1 MPERS
6 KIEIDGFH
14 IIKRIGIGARSVIYL
29 ARDESTGKDV
39 ALKRAVIETEDD
51 LKILDQIETEYKV
64 SRKIDDPYIRKCYK
78 LIKVRKPIKVKEVL
92 LTMELFKGQSLEEG
106 PSLSLGDILLVF
118 RMVAT
123 GLNAMHEAGFVH
135 CDIKPNN
142 IMIGPEGAIKIIDLG
157 QSCKLGAIKTRIQG
171 TPDYIAP
178 EQVKREHISHR
189 TDIFNLGATMY
200 WALTGKNIP
209 TMIPAGTP
217 DIGMMAAQNK
227 EFKSPHQ
234 IYSVIPKHL
243 SDVVMQCVETKP
255 ADRPANMSELI
266 SRLDI
271 MIREIF
277 AGKNSKNVAKDS

>member
-1 MPERS
+1 MPDQN

-14 IIKRIGIGARSVIYL
+14 IVKRIGIGARSVIYL
-29 ARDESTGKDV
+29 ARDESTGQDV
-39 ALKRAVIETEDD
+39 ALKRAVIETDDD
-51 LKILDQIETEYKV
+51 LKILDQIETEYRV
-64 SRKIDDPYIRKCYK
+64 SRRIDDPYIRKCYK
-78 LIKVRKPIKVKEVL
+78 IIKVRKPIKVKEVL
-92 LTMELFKGQSLEEG
+92 LTMELFKGQTLEEG

-118 RMVAT
+118 RMIAT

-142 IMIGPEGAIKIIDLG
+142 ILIGPEGSIKIIDLG
-157 QSCKLGAIKTRIQG
+157 QSCKLGAIKKRIQG

-178 EQVKREHISHR
+178 EQVNREHISHR

-209 TMIPAGTP
+209 TMITEKQ
-217 DIGMMAAQNK
+217 DIGIAGAQKK
-227 EFKSPHQ
+227 EIKTPHQ
-234 IYSVIPKHL
+234 IYEVIPEKV
-243 SDVVMQCVETKP
+243 SDIVMQCVQTKP
-255 ADRPANMSELI
+255 ADRPSNMSEVI

-277 AGKNSKNVAKDS
+277 AGKYSKNVASDS